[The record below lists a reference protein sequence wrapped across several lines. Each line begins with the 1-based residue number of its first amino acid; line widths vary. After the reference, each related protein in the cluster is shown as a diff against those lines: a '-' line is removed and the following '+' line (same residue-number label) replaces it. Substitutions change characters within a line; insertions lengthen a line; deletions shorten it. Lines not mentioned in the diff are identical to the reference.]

1 MPRGKKVSPVE
12 RRNWLA
18 EFEQGTSVSEIA
30 TRAKRA
36 VSAVRTHIE
45 VARNERD
52 QGDAKAHLTR
62 KAYEDHYQDLLD
74 AAELIRSKASEWKAG
89 PVSLPADT
97 RSQLLVAAL
106 EQHAP
111 SLPLWEKWDTIESM
125 SRGLAQVQSEI
136 KNQVA
141 QEAASRFPELNADGI
156 TSSIVTL
163 IGLPLGLESE
173 VEGWYR
179 TEKDDRGLSLIWGA
193 HQLASGAADAARIQ
207 EIRSCHSALSTD
219 PNSIASDS
227 IRRYQGLVGRGNTA
241 EKDLDEEVER
251 LQLRR
256 VLPGRCSLC
265 PDSPLGR
272 PTRRRKT
279 KPRNDQQGSQA

>member
-1 MPRGKKVSPVE
+1 ME

-106 EQHAP
+106 GQHAP
-111 SLPLWEKWDTIESM
+111 NLPLWEKWDAVESM
-125 SRGLAQVQSEI
+125 SRELEQVQSEI
-136 KNQVA
+136 KNHVV
-141 QEAASRFPELNADGI
+141 QERASRFPELNVDGI

-163 IGLPLGLESE
+163 IGLPLGMESE

-193 HQLASGAADAARIQ
+193 HQLASGAADEARIQ
-207 EIRSCHSALSTD
+207 EIGCWHSALSTD
-219 PNSIASDS
+219 QNSISSDS
-227 IRRYQGLVGRGNTA
+227 IGRYQALVGRGNSA
-241 EKDLDEEVER
+241 DKDLDEEVER

-256 VLPGRCSLC
+256 VLTGRCSLC

-279 KPRNDQQGSQA
+279 KTHTGPLGSQL

>member
-30 TRAKRA
+30 SLAKRA

-62 KAYEDHYQDLLD
+62 KAYQDHYQDLLD
-74 AAELIRSKASEWKAG
+74 VAELTRSKASEWKAG

-106 EQHAP
+106 GQHAP
-111 SLPLWEKWDTIESM
+111 NLPLWEKWDAVESM
-125 SRGLAQVQSEI
+125 SRELERAQNEI
-136 KNQVA
+136 KNYA
-141 QEAASRFPELNADGI
+141 SQEAASRFPELNADGI

-193 HQLASGAADAARIQ
+193 HQLASGAVDEARIQ
-207 EIRSCHSALSTD
+207 EIQCWHSNLSTD
-219 PNSIASDS
+219 PNFISSDS
-227 IRRYQGLVGRGNTA
+227 IGRYQALVGGGNSA
-241 EKDLDEEVER
+241 NKDLDEEVER

-279 KPRNDQQGSQA
+279 KTQTGSLGSPR